1 MGALFALVGAIA
13 GFSIAI
19 RNGVEGQVLS
29 ILFALAC
36 LAYAIRGRNV
46 IPFLAGF
53 IALLGIGLFYRFYS
67 PSLGRTEVYGVVIK
81 TGANYFVLRGFGS
94 SYYVYSA
101 EHSYQFG
108 DVLAVTGKAQAL
120 RITTYESQFDFL
132 SYLQGLGAKAE
143 IASPSIRGIA
153 LFPLRIGVYA
163 RWYLSSFDSETAALL
178 NALLFGRKDYSSG
191 LISSASALN
200 MLFVLSSSGV
210 LYSMALRAFQS
221 ALEVR
226 LSEKQS
232 AVVTL
237 VLGAI
242 LLFLNLEK
250 IGLWRAFLMR
260 LLGVI
265 DPEGK
270 RLDYFAKLGLAPL
283 LLIVAFPYNAI
294 SSALW
299 IGAGLSFCR
308 YLFSSFLQDEKRRK
322 LLIFVKGYAFVQVFL
337 FPLTLSSGNVH
348 LLALLYGPVLL
359 PFMAVYAFVGVIGLA
374 GVPVQGFLG
383 GFTSFIDAMFSFFE
397 KADFSLAL
405 PSLPS
410 WAVFLLYAFLL
421 LGFFLHE
428 AGLVKA
434 NIAFSIGIAAVY
446 AVSLI
451 PAGYI
456 GLEAVYFVNVG
467 QGDCTLVYDHGTAVM
482 IDTGGVVGMDIAK
495 ESLLPYL
502 RKKRIYHLD
511 ALIITHPD
519 YDHYGGRDSL
529 VARFDV
535 RRVIEEADAFP
546 LDIGRLHFENHNV
559 FGGDEANDRSLVLDF
574 NVMGKRVFVMGD
586 APIEIEKR
594 IVGEGKNL
602 DCDIL
607 KVGHHGSNT
616 STSEEWLDRTTPDI
630 AVISCARKNSY
641 GHPSKDVLERLER
654 RNITIRRT
662 DLEGTVEY
670 SRLAL

>member
-1 MGALFALVGAIA
+1 MWAIYAFLGAIG
-13 GFSIAI
+13 GFSLAV
-19 RNGVEGQVLS
+19 RSGVEGQVLS
-29 ILFALAC
+29 ILFVLAC
-36 LAYAIRGRNV
+36 LGYALWKRSV
-46 IPFLAGF
+46 IPFLCGF
-53 IALLGIGLFYRFYS
+53 VLLLGTGLFYRFYS
-67 PSLGRTEVYGVVIK
+67 PSLGKVEVYGVVIK
-81 TGANYFVLRGFGS
+81 TGANYFVARGLGS

-101 EHSYQFG
+101 GHIYQFG
-108 DVLAVTGKAQAL
+108 DVIAITGKAQSL
-120 RITTYESQFDFL
+120 RITSYESQFDFL
-132 SYLQGLGAKAE
+132 SYLEGLGAKAE

-153 LFPLRIGVYA
+153 LFPLRIGVYT

-178 NALLFGRKDYSSG
+178 NALLFGRKDYSSN
-191 LISSASALN
+191 LISSASELS

-221 ALEVR
+221 ALQVR
-226 LSEKQS
+226 LSERQS
-232 AVVTL
+232 ALVTL
-237 VLGAI
+237 ILGAV
-242 LLFLNLEK
+242 LLLLNLEK

-260 LLGVI
+260 LLGVF

-270 RLDYFAKLGLAPL
+270 RLDYFAKLGIAPL
-283 LLIVAFPYNAI
+283 LLIAAFPYNAI

-308 YLFSSFLQDEKRRK
+308 YLFSSFLQDEKQRK
-322 LLIFVKGYAFVQVFL
+322 LFIFVKGYAFVQVFL
-337 FPLTLSSGNVH
+337 LPLTLSSGNVH
-348 LLALLYGPVLL
+348 LLALLYGPILL
-359 PFMAVYAFVGVIGLA
+359 PFMAVYAFVGVLGIA

-383 GFTSFIDAMFSFFE
+383 GFTSFIEAMFSFFE

-410 WAVFLLYAFLL
+410 WVVFALYALLL
-421 LGFFLHE
+421 LGYFLHE
-428 AGLVKA
+428 AGLIRFNMA
-434 NIAFSIGIAAVY
+434 LCIGVAAVF
-446 AVSLI
+446 AVSLL

-456 GLEAVYFVNVG
+456 GLEAIYFVNVG
-467 QGDCTLVYDHGTAVM
+467 QGDCTLVYHHGTAVM

-529 VARFDV
+529 LERFEV
-535 RRVIEEADAFP
+535 RRVIEDADAFP
-546 LDIGRLHFENHNV
+546 IDIGRLHFENHNTY
-559 FGGDEANDRSLVLDF
+559 GGDEANDRSLVLDC

-586 APIEIEKR
+586 APVEVEKK
-594 IVGEGKNL
+594 IIAEGKNL

-616 STSEEWLDRTTPDI
+616 STSEEWLNATTPDI

-641 GHPSKDVLERLER
+641 GHPAKEVLERLEK
-654 RNITIRRT
+654 RNIAIRRT
-662 DLEGTVEY
+662 DLEGSVEY
-670 SRLAL
+670 SRLSL